1 MNGVESD
8 DETPQVSIS
17 ESDDDVPQLSAG
29 TMAALMEFF
38 KEEEERKDKLRQ
50 IEEGEIPD
58 TFEED
63 WVRGAGQE
71 RMERCLFIQCCVKW
85 YCSVLY

>member
-1 MNGVESD
+1 MSSTMNGVESD
-8 DETPQVSIS
+8 DETPQVSITS
-17 ESDDDVPQLSAG
+17 ESDDDLPQLSAG

-63 WVRGAGQE
+63 WVSGEEPE
-71 RMERCLFIQCCVKW
+71 RLERCLFTLCCVK
-85 YCSVLY
+85 LY